1 MSVSVDLIS
10 QFAKLTKEDKKS
22 KSESTV
28 YGEAVEYNGR
38 MYVRIDG
45 SELLTPVETTADIAN
60 GERVTV
66 LIKNHNATVTGN
78 ISSPSAR
85 TDDVKDIDAKVTEIG
100 NKIADFD
107 IVVADKVT
115 IKEFD
120 AQKARIDTLVSDNVK
135 INQSLT
141 AAEADID
148 TIQAE
153 NVTITENLE
162 AVTADIENLKTGKF
176 ANIDF
181 SNIGKPAIEH
191 FFSQSGLI
199 ENVVVGEQTVTGKL
213 VGVTISGDLIE
224 GNTIVADKLVIKGDD
239 GLYYKLNTDG
249 VTTEANQTDYNS
261 INGQIIKA
269 KSITASKI
277 SVTDLVAFGATI
289 GGFNIGQNSIYSG
302 VKESVDNSTRG
313 IYMDKDGQIAIGDS
327 ENFIKY
333 YVDQNGEGHLEIS
346 AQTVTMSTGLSSWSY
361 ATLNSKFS
369 AYDTASDADT
379 KVKYRKDRGIVE
391 IRGVVTPSSDI
402 AGSTTIH
409 EIFTLPDGYKPDS
422 PIFMV
427 CQGSGNCTWL
437 LRVNTDG
444 EVGFSRY
451 QNGGTTITATAGT
464 WLPFQVMFFAK

>member
-85 TDDVKDIDAKVTEIG
+85 SDDVKDIDAKVTEIG
-100 NKIADFD
+100 N
-107 IVVADKVT
+107 
-115 IKEFD
+115 
-120 AQKARIDTLVSDNVK
+120 N
-135 INQSLT
+135 
-141 AAEADID
+141 
-148 TIQAE
+148 
-153 NVTITENLE
+153 
-162 AVTADIENLKTGKF
+162 IENLKTGKF

-181 SNIGKPAIEH
+181 SNIGKAAIEH
-191 FFSQSGLI
+191 FFSKSGLI

-261 INGQIIKA
+261 INGQIIKV

-346 AQTVTMSTGLSSWSY
+346 AQTVTMSTGLSSLGWSY

-369 AYDTASDADT
+369 AYDTANDADT
-379 KVKYRKDRGIVE
+379 RVKYRKDRGIVE

-409 EIFTLPDGYKPDS
+409 EIFTLPDGYKPDA

-427 CQGSGNCTWL
+427 CQGSDNCTWL

-451 QNGGTTITATAGT
+451 RNGETTITATAGT